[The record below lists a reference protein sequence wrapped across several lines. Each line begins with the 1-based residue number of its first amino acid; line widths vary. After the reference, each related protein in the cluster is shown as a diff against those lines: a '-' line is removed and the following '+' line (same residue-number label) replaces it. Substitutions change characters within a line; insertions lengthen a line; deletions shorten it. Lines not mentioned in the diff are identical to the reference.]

1 MTSYFPAV
9 AVMLDNA
16 RLYPREQSSGKI
28 PQRLGITPT
37 VFDRHASLYA
47 FRVSSS
53 TMNTVGL
60 LVEVIELPPVYWGK
74 RPLEVST
81 CGLRARGP
89 IIAKEFV

>member
-1 MTSYFPAV
+1 
-9 AVMLDNA
+9 
-16 RLYPREQSSGKI
+16 
-28 PQRLGITPT
+28 
-37 VFDRHASLYA
+37 
-47 FRVSSS
+47 
-53 TMNTVGL
+53 MNTIGL